1 MRITKIKKT
10 DFYKLIKIWGF
21 VSFIPVI
28 LAVSPLAGYFFGE
41 YLEKK
46 FGGQPYISIAL
57 FAFGFI
63 AGAKEV
69 IRILGIINALDKK

>member
-1 MRITKIKKT
+1 MRTTKTKKT
-10 DFYKLIKIWGF
+10 EFYNLIKIWGL

-41 YLEKK
+41 YLKKK
-46 FGGQPYISIAL
+46 FGLPPYVSIAL
-57 FAFGFI
+57 LALGFI

-69 IRILGIINALDKK
+69 VRILGIISTLDKK